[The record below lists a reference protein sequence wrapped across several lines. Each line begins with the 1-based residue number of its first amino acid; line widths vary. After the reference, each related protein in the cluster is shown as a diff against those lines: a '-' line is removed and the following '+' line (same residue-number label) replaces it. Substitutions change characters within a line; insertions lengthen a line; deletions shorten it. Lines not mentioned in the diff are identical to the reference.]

1 MGKAQGSGVAKR
13 KKDKSLQC
21 KKKNP
26 IVQKVKEKKQLKKR
40 RKVEVSKRQRRG
52 PKVRDALDCC
62 VLLARLDNGEV
73 KEARKKRNNRRLKIK
88 QSTKCDQLKHR
99 APQQV
104 QDQKITHSTASLE
117 SLWEPRRRRMASLNA
132 EAVNSLL
139 LFRDNPLSVSKK
151 QQSASDNP
159 KEHIQESKGQKTKK
173 PAQGDKKQRKN
184 KKDSTMK
191 DQSIDWLT
199 LLAPTPRR
207 QAGLTA
213 ATLLKLTSA
222 QYTNKRQKKKEVKQE
237 TGSEGTAQAD
247 AQRQSDLKIQS
258 QHKDQLKERDSRRPM
273 DPAPEA
279 CSVCTAHPVEPE
291 WSARD
296 RLKSPVRKAPAL
308 NFSPKV
314 KEEQLESQVS
324 SCYCCTQ
331 EQCVQYCHRLALFLR
346 DKSFQGQDGSLS
358 SVFHHHHHH
367 HHLPALGTHSYTC
380 FPGYYFHL
388 CHTTDASQDHVY
400 PHSTKRAKLLGAQ
413 TSGAPGLSHPVF
425 CCTSVEP
432 CFDPCTISGYQA
444 YSSVIPA
451 ISHLGCAKCNQAVK
465 KEEYPSAPSGLH
477 SPSSLSTCTSPRVH
491 TACPV
496 PPVPPAGQSAPYAQP
511 PPSEPNQPP
520 ATLPLGRKCP
530 LSAKAPSGSQLPSR
544 ANRGRR
550 HTSTAASGGRSVP
563 KKWRH
568 KSTNGWQPIG
578 PSFQREVFSV
588 GEETPV
594 PRTCFEAV
602 QRDGDVVEVRDTV
615 LLKSGPRKKC
625 LPYVAKVSALWED
638 PDSGELMMSLFWYY
652 RPEHTQGGHKPN
664 VHCENEVFASRH
676 QDVNSVACIED
687 KCYVLP
693 LAQYCRFRALV
704 KRQQE
709 GLGCSAAS
717 LVPPAL
723 EHGLPTHHC
732 VPPDVDPQ
740 LVFFCRHVYDFRYG
754 RLLKN
759 LQ

>member
-1 MGKAQGSGVAKR
+1 MGKAQGCSLAKCN
-13 KKDKSLQC
+13 KDKGHQC
-21 KKKNP
+21 KKKTLV
-26 IVQKVKEKKQLKKR
+26 VQKIKAKKKLKR
-40 RKVEVSKRQRRG
+40 RTNTEGGRRKRVSKV
-52 PKVRDALDCC
+52 KDAFDCR
-62 VLLARLDNGEV
+62 VLLTRLDSDDA
-73 KEARKKRNNRRLKIK
+73 KESSKKLNRRAKIK
-88 QSTKCDQLKHR
+88 QGTKCDQHKR
-99 APQQV
+99 KRRTPQQV
-104 QDQKITHSTASLE
+104 QEPEMIQTPASVE
-117 SLWEPRRRRMASLNA
+117 FSWEPRRRRMASLNA

-139 LFRDNPLSVSKK
+139 LFRENPQSVSRKP
-151 QQSASDNP
+151 QLFTDNP
-159 KEHIQESKGQKTKK
+159 KQHTHEHKGHKAKI
-173 PAQGDKKQRKN
+173 PAQKDKKQHKS
-184 KKDSTMK
+184 KKDSQ
-191 DQSIDWLT
+191 DQSIDWLS

-222 QYTNKRQKKKEVKQE
+222 QYTSKRQKKREVKEE
-237 TGSEGTAQAD
+237 TGSKATAQ
-247 AQRQSDLKIQS
+247 SDPHRKSDHRTQS
-258 QHKDQLKERDSRRPM
+258 QHNEQLKEKSRQP
-273 DPAPEA
+273 DLAPQG
-279 CSVCTAHPVEPE
+279 CSVCALSHTVETE
-291 WSARD
+291 WSSRD
-296 RLKSPVRKAPAL
+296 CLKPPVQKPPTL
-308 NFSPKV
+308 SFSPKV

-388 CHTTDASQDHVY
+388 CHPSDASQDHVY
-400 PHSTKRAKLLGAQ
+400 PHSTKRAKLLRAQ
-413 TSGAPGLSHPVF
+413 SSGAPGISHPVY

-451 ISHLGCAKCNQAVK
+451 MACTKCSHVIK
-465 KEEYPSAPSGLH
+465 KEEYPSALSDLH
-477 SPSSLSTCTSPRVH
+477 SPTSLSSCPSPRLL
-491 TACPV
+491 TACPIPPV
-496 PPVPPAGQSAPYAQP
+496 PPVGQSEP
-511 PPSEPNQPP
+511 PPSETHQP
-520 ATLPLGRKCP
+520 AAILPLDRKCP
-530 LSAKAPSGSQLPSR
+530 QSAPKISHLVSRATRDKRRAPS
-544 ANRGRR
+544 AVK
-550 HTSTAASGGRSVP
+550 GGHSVP
-563 KKWRH
+563 NKWRH
-568 KSTNGWQPIG
+568 KSTNGWQPVG
-578 PSFQREVFSV
+578 LSYQKEVFSV
-588 GEETPV
+588 GEETLV
-594 PRTCFEAV
+594 PRTCFKAV
-602 QRDGDVVEVRDTV
+602 QRDGDVVQVRDTV

-652 RPEHTQGGHKPN
+652 RPEHTQGGRKPDF
-664 VHCENEVFASRH
+664 HCENEIFASRH

-693 LAQYCRFRALV
+693 VAQYCRFRALV

-717 LVPPAL
+717 LVPPAA
-723 EHGLPTHHC
+723 EHGFPTYHC
-732 VPPDVDPQ
+732 VPPDVDPE

>member
-1 MGKAQGSGVAKR
+1 MGRARGSSLAKR
-13 KKDKSLQC
+13 NKDKGKEKTSVVQKIRE
-21 KKKNP
+21 KKKQKRRTSLG
-26 IVQKVKEKKQLKKR
+26 VSRRRRRVSKVK
-40 RKVEVSKRQRRG
+40 
-52 PKVRDALDCC
+52 DALDCC
-62 VLLARLDNGEV
+62 VMLTRLDRGNV
-73 KEARKKRNNRRLKIK
+73 KEGPKKQNKRRAKNK
-88 QSTKCDQLKHR
+88 HRTKCDQLKLR
-99 APQQV
+99 ALQQV
-104 QDQKITHSTASLE
+104 QEPKMTPSPASLE
-117 SLWEPRRRRMASLNA
+117 FSWEPRRRRMASLNA

-139 LFRDNPLSVSKK
+139 LFRENPQSVSKK
-151 QQSASDNP
+151 QQLSTDNP
-159 KEHIQESKGQKTKK
+159 KEHTNEHKDHNTKK
-173 PAQGDKKQRKN
+173 TAQGDKKQRKS
-184 KKDSTMK
+184 KKDSMTQ
-191 DQSIDWLT
+191 DQSIDWLS

-222 QYTNKRQKKKEVKQE
+222 QYTNKRQKKREVKQE
-237 TGSEGTAQAD
+237 TGTEGTAQ
-247 AQRQSDLKIQS
+247 SDTKKKSEHRTQS
-258 QHKDQLKERDSRRPM
+258 QHKEQLTNRERSRQL
-273 DPAPEA
+273 DPAPQG
-279 CSVCTAHPVEPE
+279 CSVCTTDTVESE
-291 WSARD
+291 RSSRD
-296 RLKSPVRKAPAL
+296 CLKSPVQKSPTL
-308 NFSPKV
+308 SFSLKV

-331 EQCVQYCHRLALFLR
+331 EQCVQYCHRLALFLQ

-367 HHLPALGTHSYTC
+367 HHLQTLGTYSYTC

-388 CHTTDASQDHVY
+388 CHPSDASQDHVY

-413 TSGAPGLSHPVF
+413 SSGAPGISHPIY

-432 CFDPCTISGYQA
+432 CFDPCAISGYQA

-451 ISHLGCAKCNQAVK
+451 TCCTKCNHTIK
-465 KEEYPSAPSGLH
+465 KEKYSSALSDLH
-477 SPSSLSTCTSPRVH
+477 SPSSFSSCPSPGVR

-496 PPVPPAGQSAPYAQP
+496 PPVPPSEQSAQYVQP
-511 PPSEPNQPP
+511 PPSEPNQPA

-530 LSAKAPSGSQLPSR
+530 QSAQTPRDFHLDTR
-544 ANRGRR
+544 AIKGRR
-550 HTSTAASGGRSVP
+550 RTPSTADVGRSVP
-563 KKWRH
+563 NKWRH
-568 KSTNGWQPIG
+568 KSTNGWQPVG

-588 GEETPV
+588 GEETLV

-602 QRDGDVVEVRDTV
+602 QRDGDMVQVRDTV

-652 RPEHTQGGHKPN
+652 RPEHTQGGRNPN

-704 KRQQE
+704 KQQRE
-709 GLGCSAAS
+709 GLGYSAAS

-740 LVFFCRHVYDFRYG
+740 LIFFCRHVYDFRYG

>member
-1 MGKAQGSGVAKR
+1 MGKAKGSGLAKCNKDKGHQSKKKTVVVQKTREKKKLKR
-13 KKDKSLQC
+13 KNIK
-21 KKKNP
+21 
-26 IVQKVKEKKQLKKR
+26 
-40 RKVEVSKRQRRG
+40 VSKRRRRVS
-52 PKVRDALDCC
+52 KDEDALDCC
-62 VLLARLDNGEV
+62 VLLSRLNSGDV
-73 KEARKKRNNRRLKIK
+73 KEAPKKQNSRRAKVKKRTKSDQRLKQGPELK
-88 QSTKCDQLKHR
+88 MSQS
-99 APQQV
+99 P
-104 QDQKITHSTASLE
+104 ASLE
-117 SLWEPRRRRMASLNA
+117 LLWEPRRRRMASLNA

-139 LFRDNPLSVSKK
+139 LFRDNPQSVSKK
-151 QQSASDNP
+151 QHLSSNNP
-159 KEHIQESKGQKTKK
+159 KEHTQEDKGHTTKK
-173 PAQGDKKQRKN
+173 TAQREKKQHKS
-184 KKDSTMK
+184 KKASIK
-191 DQSIDWLT
+191 GDQSIDWLS

-222 QYTNKRQKKKEVKQE
+222 QYTSKRQKKREVKQE
-237 TGSEGTAQAD
+237 TDTEGKTQCD
-247 AQRQSDLKIQS
+247 TLRKPDLKTQS
-258 QHKDQLKERDSRRPM
+258 QHKEQLKDRERSRQL
-273 DPAPEA
+273 DPAPQG
-279 CSVCTAHPVEPE
+279 CSVCSPHTMESE
-291 WSARD
+291 WSPRD
-296 RLKSPVRKAPAL
+296 CLKSPVQKTPSL
-308 NFSPKV
+308 SFSPKV

-331 EQCVQYCHRLALFLR
+331 EQCVQYCHRLSLFLR

-358 SVFHHHHHH
+358 SLFHHHHHH

-388 CHTTDASQDHVY
+388 CHPSDASQDHVH
-400 PHSTKRAKLLGAQ
+400 PRNTKRAKLLGPQ
-413 TSGAPGLSHPVF
+413 NPSAPGISHPVY

-444 YSSVIPA
+444 YSSVVPA
-451 ISHLGCAKCNQAVK
+451 VSHLGCSKCNQAIK
-465 KEEYPSAPSGLH
+465 KEEYPHTLSDLH
-477 SPSSLSTCTSPRVH
+477 SPSSHSTCPSPRVLS
-491 TACPV
+491 ACPI
-496 PPVPPAGQSAPYAQP
+496 PPVPPARQSDPYIQP
-511 PPSEPNQPP
+511 PPSKPNQPA

-530 LSAKAPSGSQLPSR
+530 QSAKAPRGSHLDSR
-544 ANRGRR
+544 ASRNRRN
-550 HTSTAASGGRSVP
+550 TPSAANGGRSVP
-563 KKWRH
+563 NKWSH
-568 KSTNGWQPIG
+568 KSTNGWQPVG
-578 PSFQREVFSV
+578 VSFQRDVFSV

-602 QRDGDVVEVRDTV
+602 QRDGDVVQVRDTV

-709 GLGCSAAS
+709 GLGCDAAS
-717 LVPPAL
+717 FVPPVL
-723 EHGLPTHHC
+723 EPGLPTHHC

>member
-1 MGKAQGSGVAKR
+1 MGKAQGSGQAKR
-13 KKDKSLQC
+13 NKVKGQC
-21 KKKNP
+21 KEKTLVVQKIREKKNLKRRTNTK
-26 IVQKVKEKKQLKKR
+26 VSRRRRRVTKVK
-40 RKVEVSKRQRRG
+40 
-52 PKVRDALDCC
+52 DALDCC
-62 VLLARLDNGEV
+62 VLLTRLDSRDV
-73 KEARKKRNNRRLKIK
+73 KKAPKRQNNRRAKIK
-88 QSTKCDQLKHR
+88 QRTKSDQPRLKHQ
-99 APQQV
+99 ALQQI
-104 QDQKITHSTASLE
+104 QESERTHSSASLE
-117 SLWEPRRRRMASLNA
+117 FSWEPRRRRMASLNA

-139 LFRDNPLSVSKK
+139 LFRENPPSVSKK
-151 QQSASDNP
+151 QQLSTDNP
-159 KEHIQESKGQKTKK
+159 KEHTHEHKGHKTKK
-173 PAQGDKKQRKN
+173 SLQGDKKTHKS
-184 KKDSTMK
+184 KKDSVTQ
-191 DQSIDWLT
+191 DQSIDWLS

-222 QYTNKRQKKKEVKQE
+222 QYTSKRQKKREVKQE
-237 TGSEGTAQAD
+237 TGTESTAQSD
-247 AQRQSDLKIQS
+247 TQRKSDHKTQRQ
-258 QHKDQLKERDSRRPM
+258 HKEQLKDRERSRQL
-273 DPAPEA
+273 DPAPQG
-279 CSVCTAHPVEPE
+279 CSVCSAHTVEPG
-291 WSARD
+291 WSSRGC
-296 RLKSPVRKAPAL
+296 LKSSVQKKPTL
-308 NFSPKV
+308 SFSSKI

-324 SCYCCTQ
+324 SCYCCNQ

-346 DKSFQGQDGSLS
+346 DKSFPGQDGSLS

-388 CHTTDASQDHVY
+388 CHPADASQDHVY

-413 TSGAPGLSHPVF
+413 SSGAPGISHPIY

-451 ISHLGCAKCNQAVK
+451 MGCTKCNNAIK
-465 KEEYPSAPSGLH
+465 KEEYSPALRDLH
-477 SPSSLSTCTSPRVH
+477 SPSSLSMCPSPRFL
-491 TACPV
+491 TACPNSL
-496 PPVPPAGQSAPYAQP
+496 VPPAGQSAPHVQP
-511 PPSEPNQPP
+511 PPSEPNQPA

-530 LSAKAPSGSQLPSR
+530 QSAKAPRAHLDSRATRDRRRAPSA
-544 ANRGRR
+544 ANRGR
-550 HTSTAASGGRSVP
+550 SVP
-563 KKWRH
+563 SKWRH
-568 KSTNGWQPIG
+568 KSTNGWQPLG
-578 PSFQREVFSV
+578 LSFQREVFSV
-588 GEETPV
+588 GEETLV

-602 QRDGDVVEVRDTV
+602 QRDGDVVQVRDTV

-652 RPEHTQGGHKPN
+652 RPEHTQGGYKPN

-709 GLGCSAAS
+709 GLGCGAAS

-723 EHGLPTHHC
+723 ENGQPTHHC